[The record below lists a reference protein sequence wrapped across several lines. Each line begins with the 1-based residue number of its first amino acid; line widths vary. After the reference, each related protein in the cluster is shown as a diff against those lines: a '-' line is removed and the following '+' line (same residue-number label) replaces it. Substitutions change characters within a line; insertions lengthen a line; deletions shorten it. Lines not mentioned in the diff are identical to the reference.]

1 MIRKLATYLFPPEVV
16 EKISSSSEL
25 NRVQARF
32 RHLKVNRITGETH
45 Y

>member
-1 MIRKLATYLFPPEVV
+1 MILKHANYLFPPEVV

-25 NRVQARF
+25 NRFQARF
-32 RHLKVNRITGETH
+32 RRLTINRITGESH